1 MHVED
6 DIVVCLCARTTGS
19 SVCID
24 CEAGKFK
31 ASAGATACENCFAGK
46 HKAAG
51 GISTACDDC
60 QAGTFKAAAGINTAC
75 DNCVAGK
82 YAASTDSTVCTDC
95 TAGKYPG
102 APASTSVGSASCAK
116 CDPGSF
122 SASAGAAICTLCPA
136 GKTSAAGSISQNE
149 CTEIF
154 GASPAPSPPS
164 AGGATPTPSTTAS
177 PSASTIT
184 HQVLITLSLPMS
196 PSAFTN
202 EKQTAFKASL
212 AQAAGVASEAVVIN
226 KIESISSR
234 RHLLVEAIRVKTSIM
249 ARGQTAA
256 EEMAGRLT
264 ADSINREL
272 SKAGLP
278 TATVLE
284 AAKPTLSPLATSPE
298 PSASKTDTGAVAS
311 SSSFFSTPVLV
322 GGILGIVFLAGIVA
336 CVCRWK
342 CKNRSMVL
350 ATSHDSQIPATLE
363 MGNLATSVNENL
375 VFNDM
380 EVSSVPRSTKIR
392 GAGELCYKL
401 QDREAEATVPHIPYS
416 DLAVESK
423 ALAAGSF
430 KSVYKAR
437 WEKKGRNV
445 ALLVLRNSNQAAL
458 SDMENE
464 IRMFGTLGKHKHLA
478 ELLATCTQAQSDD
491 KCMVMEFAPLGSL
504 DHVLSKADEDGVEI
518 GNLVKITVGMQV
530 AEAMTHLHLHNVL
543 HRDLA
548 IRNTLAFR
556 FDPQN
561 WKMVLVKVTDYG
573 LSLLVYTGYTGGTSV
588 AEIQTIS
595 SNTAGPIRWMAPE
608 SITRRV
614 YSKKSDVWSFGVLL
628 YEVWTRGM
636 IPYYWIADDKE
647 VVRAVLQGERPSPP
661 DNCPQLMHAIMQH
674 CWKSSQKDRPSMPEL
689 QTALQEVFTEESLG
703 AAKTECVVCLSAEPV
718 MALMPC
724 GHRCACAE
732 CATSLSLCPICR
744 CTVQEAKRIFG

>member
-1 MHVED
+1 
-6 DIVVCLCARTTGS
+6 
-19 SVCID
+19 
-24 CEAGKFK
+24 
-31 ASAGATACENCFAGK
+31 
-46 HKAAG
+46 
-51 GISTACDDC
+51 
-60 QAGTFKAAAGINTAC
+60 
-75 DNCVAGK
+75 
-82 YAASTDSTVCTDC
+82 
-95 TAGKYPG
+95 
-102 APASTSVGSASCAK
+102 
-116 CDPGSF
+116 
-122 SASAGAAICTLCPA
+122 
-136 GKTSAAGSISQNE
+136 
-149 CTEIF
+149 
-154 GASPAPSPPS
+154 
-164 AGGATPTPSTTAS
+164 
-177 PSASTIT
+177 
-184 HQVLITLSLPMS
+184 MS

-234 RHLLVEAIRVKTSIM
+234 RHLLVEAIRIETSIM
-249 ARGQTAA
+249 AQGQTAA

-272 SKAGLP
+272 FKAGLP

-284 AAKPTLSPLATSPE
+284 AAKPTLSTLTTSPE
-298 PSASKTDTGAVAS
+298 LSASKTDTGALAS

-342 CKNRSMVL
+342 CKNRIMAPV
-350 ATSHDSQIPATLE
+350 ATSHDTQIPATLE
-363 MGNLATSVNENL
+363 MGTLATYVNENL
-375 VFNDM
+375 VCNDM

-401 QDREAEATVPHIPYS
+401 QDRDAEDTVPHIPYS
-416 DLAVESK
+416 ELAVESN

-430 KSVYKAR
+430 KTVYKAR

-458 SDMENE
+458 SNMENE

-478 ELLATCTQAQSDD
+478 ELLATCTQAQSED

-504 DHVLSKADEDGVEI
+504 DHVLSKADEDGAEI

-573 LSLLVYTGYTGGTSV
+573 LSLLVHTGYTGATSV

-595 SNTAGPIRWMAPE
+595 SNAAGPIRWMAPE

-647 VVRAVLQGERPSPP
+647 VVHAVLQGERPSPP
-661 DNCPQLMHAIMQH
+661 DNCPQLMHAIMQD
-674 CWKSSQKDRPSMPEL
+674 CWKSSQKDRPCMPEL

-732 CATSLSLCPICR
+732 CASLLSLCPICR